1 MTKSQQ
7 KKHHSY
13 KKKTTRKHG
22 KKNKTQKLHG
32 GKVRTENI
40 YVTLGRQHTNPDIRS
55 VIKVKSDPTHY
66 KAENRTEFVANF
78 ISEVT
83 KELEE
88 DLATVLRGVPE
99 SVTKQK
105 VYKLEF
111 KDNDAPNEV
120 GAEKAIKC
128 KRQPKT
134 KEAKQGKEEQKNE
147 ENKEKEEEEEKK
159 EEQISQ

>member
-7 KKHHSY
+7 KKHLSY
-13 KKKTTRKHG
+13 KNKTTRKHS

-134 KEAKQGKEEQKNE
+134 KEAKQAKQGKQGKEG
-147 ENKEKEEEEEKK
+147 KEGKEAK
-159 EEQISQ
+159 Q

>member
-1 MTKSQQ
+1 MTKIQERQ
-7 KKHHSY
+7 KKKQKQPHYH
-13 KKKTTRKHG
+13 KKTYRKAKKGEKTRKVR
-22 KKNKTQKLHG
+22 G

-66 KAENRTEFVANF
+66 EAENHAEYVANF
-78 ISEVT
+78 ISDVT
-83 KELEE
+83 KEFEE
-88 DLATVLRGVPE
+88 DLATVLQGVPD
-99 SVTKQK
+99 SATKQK

-128 KRQPKT
+128 KKQPR
-134 KEAKQGKEEQKNE
+134 KN
-147 ENKEKEEEEEKK
+147 K
-159 EEQISQ
+159 